1 LIDQVTAVLLVP
13 LTVAVNVWLFDGS
26 KDTEDGVSE
35 TVTGGVSVTL
45 AVTDFVGSATL
56 VAVTVTVWELA
67 IEAGAVYRPA
77 AVMLPTT
84 GLSDQVTAVL
94 PVLVTVAEKLWV

>member
-1 LIDQVTAVLLVP
+1 M
-13 LTVAVNVWLFDGS
+13 
-26 KDTEDGVSE
+26 
-35 TVTGGVSVTL
+35 

-94 PVLVTVAEKLWV
+94 PALVTAAEKLWV

>member
-1 LIDQVTAVLLVP
+1 MP

-67 IEAGAVYRPA
+67 IEAGAVYRPVLA
-77 AVMLPTT
+77 IVPTA
-84 GLSDQVTAVL
+84 GFSDQVTAVFVV
-94 PVLVTVAEKLWV
+94 PVTVAVSC